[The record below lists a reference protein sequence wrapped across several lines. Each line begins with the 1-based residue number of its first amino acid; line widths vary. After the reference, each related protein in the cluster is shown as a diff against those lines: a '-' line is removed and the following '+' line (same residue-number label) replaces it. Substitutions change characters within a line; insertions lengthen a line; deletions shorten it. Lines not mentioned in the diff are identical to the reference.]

1 LTNFGVRLRIGQL
14 ERRPIREIAM
24 TQLAGILTFTMI
36 ALGLATAFST
46 QTPAP
51 ERTESIVVLAED

>member
-1 LTNFGVRLRIGQL
+1 
-14 ERRPIREIAM
+14 M

-36 ALGLATAFST
+36 ALGLSTVFSP

-51 ERTESIVVLAED
+51 DARTNIVVLAEE